1 MNNNYLYESVLTDK
15 DKNILK
21 NNNIEVVDSISAF
34 NNKNA
39 IIDVS
44 SNKYKSD
51 ETFIKFLTNTVKET
65 DKYGNKIIYI
75 PVKNVKNVDTDKGY
89 VGAICRYMKIS
100 AMDFRNRFPKTIFIF
115 YNENRESLPVV
126 IDKYKATE
134 YKTFRT
140 LLDTLI

>member
-65 DKYGNKIIYI
+65 DKYGNNIHFLFSS
-75 PVKNVKNVDTDKGY
+75 
-89 VGAICRYMKIS
+89 C
-100 AMDFRNRFPKTIFIF
+100 
-115 YNENRESLPVV
+115 V
-126 IDKYKATE
+126 I
-134 YKTFRT
+134 
-140 LLDTLI
+140 